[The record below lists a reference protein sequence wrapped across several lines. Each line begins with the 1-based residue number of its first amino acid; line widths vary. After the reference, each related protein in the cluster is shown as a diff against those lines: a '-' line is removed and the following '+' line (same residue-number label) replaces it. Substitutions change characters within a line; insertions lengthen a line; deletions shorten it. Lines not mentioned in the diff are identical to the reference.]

1 VSTRA
6 YHHGNLR
13 EELLERAERT
23 VVEQGV
29 DALSLRELAREVGVS
44 HAAPRRHF
52 PDRDALLDALAEQ
65 GFARLEAQLRAAD
78 ADDTTPGGAATT
90 GDAFAARFGRV
101 ATAYVEFA
109 TDHAELLALMFR
121 GKHRPGAEAVA
132 AAADAA
138 FRPLFGLVADG
149 QACGA
154 VAPGDGEDVGVP
166 LFAALHG
173 LASLLTAGVL
183 PAQRR
188 RELVEVVCASAL
200 RGAAPR

>member
-1 VSTRA
+1 MTTRA

-29 DALSLRELAREVGVS
+29 DALSLRELAREAGVS

-52 PDRDALLDALAEQ
+52 ADRDALLDALAEQ
-65 GFARLEAQLRAAD
+65 GFARLETRLRAALPP
-78 ADDTTPGGAATT
+78 AD
-90 GDAFAARFGRV
+90 DAFAARFVRV
-101 ATAYVEFA
+101 GTAYVEFA
-109 TDHAELLALMFR
+109 TEHAELLALMFR
-121 GKHRPGAEAVA
+121 GKHRPGAEPVA
-132 AAADAA
+132 AAA
-138 FRPLFGLVADG
+138 FQPLFGLVAEG

-154 VAPGDGEDVGVP
+154 VAAGDGEDVGIL

-173 LASLLTAGVL
+173 LASLLTGGVL

-188 RELVEVVCASAL
+188 RELVEVVCAAAL

>member
-1 VSTRA
+1 MATRA

-23 VVEQGV
+23 VVEEGV
-29 DALSLRELAREVGVS
+29 EALSLRELAREVGVS

-52 PDRDALLDALAEQ
+52 ADRDALLDALAEQ
-65 GFARLEAQLRAAD
+65 GFARLEAQLRAALGP
-78 ADDTTPGGAATT
+78 AGEGGE
-90 GDAFAARFGRV
+90 DPFAARFVRV
-101 ATAYVEFA
+101 ATAYVDFA

-138 FRPLFGLVADG
+138 FRPLFGLVGDG
-149 QACGA
+149 QACGVLA
-154 VAPGDGEDVGVP
+154 AGEEEGVGIA

-173 LASLLTAGVL
+173 LASLLNASVL
-183 PAQRR
+183 PADRR
-188 RELVEVVCASAL
+188 GELVEVVCAVGL

>member
-1 VSTRA
+1 MATRA

-13 EELLERAERT
+13 EELLDRAERT

-52 PDRDALLDALAEQ
+52 ADRDALLDALAEQ
-65 GFARLEAQLRAAD
+65 GFARLGVQLRGALLP
-78 ADDTTPGGAATT
+78 DD
-90 GDAFAARFGRV
+90 DAFAARYVRV
-101 ATAYVEFA
+101 ATAYVDFA
-109 TDHAELLALMFR
+109 TEHAELLALMFR
-121 GKHRPGAEAVA
+121 GKQRPGAEAVA
-132 AAADAA
+132 VAADAA
-138 FRPLFGLVADG
+138 FRPLFGLVAEG

-154 VAPGDGEDVGVP
+154 LAAGDGEDVGIP
-166 LFAALHG
+166 LYAGLHG

-183 PAQRR
+183 PAERR
-188 RELVEVVCASAL
+188 GELIEGVCAAGL